1 MPEAIR
7 PALAAFILTFLFTLH
22 ATPATYV
29 NSNFL
34 AQFFSDQAVGWI
46 YGAGATIGLAGLWVA
61 NRALRRFGNYRVLR
75 AVLWANL
82 AAILVLAWAPS
93 AWAAG
98 VAFVLAFTAGIIA
111 NFLIDIFVEAAS
123 RNADTGKLR
132 GWYLTAMNVAFL
144 GGPFV
149 ASLILS
155 DHQFHRV
162 FLFGAA
168 ILLGAI
174 VFLNRRFA
182 EFDDPCY
189 TPSGF
194 RRGVARIWTTPDLRR
209 AFAGFLTLQG
219 FYAWMIIYAPLH
231 LTQAMGF
238 EVHEVAAMIAIALV
252 PFIVLQE
259 WLGKLADCC
268 TGEKEFLTAG
278 LSIMGLATLAL
289 AAIDSRS
296 FAVWA
301 AALFLTRIGAA
312 MVEAMCYS
320 YIFRKVGAAESN
332 IMEAFHSVR
341 PAATIAAPILAA
353 PVFLLGGGIPGL
365 FVLLAFTCL
374 AAALYIR
381 PLRDSK

>member
-7 PALAAFILTFLFTLH
+7 PALAAFVLTFLFTLH

-34 AQFFSDQAVGWI
+34 AQFFSDQGVGWI
-46 YGAGATIGLAGLWVA
+46 YGVGAALGLVGLWVA
-61 NRALRRFGNYRVLR
+61 NRAVRRFGNYRVLR
-75 AVLWANL
+75 AVLWVNF

-93 AWAAG
+93 AAAAG
-98 VAFVLAFTAGIIA
+98 LAFVLAFTAGVVA

-123 RNADTGKLR
+123 RDADTGKLR
-132 GWYLTAMNVAFL
+132 GWYLTATNVAFL
-144 GGPFV
+144 GGPLL
-149 ASLILS
+149 AALILS

-168 ILLGAI
+168 ILVGAI
-174 VFLNRRFA
+174 AFLDRRFA
-182 EFDDPCY
+182 RFDDPCY

-194 RRGVARIWTTPDLRR
+194 RRGVARIWSTPDLRR

-219 FYAWMIIYAPLH
+219 FYAWMIIYVPLH
-231 LTQAMGF
+231 LTQTMGF
-238 EVHEVAAMIAIALV
+238 EVHEVAAMVAIALV

-268 TGEKEFLTAG
+268 TGEKEFLTLG
-278 LSIMGLATLAL
+278 LVIMGLSTLAL
-289 AAIDSRS
+289 AAIDSGS

-301 AALFLTRIGAA
+301 GALFLTRIGAA
-312 MVEAMCYS
+312 MVEAMSYS
-320 YIFRKVGAAESN
+320 YIFRKVAAAESN
-332 IMEAFHSVR
+332 VMEVFHSVR
-341 PAATIAAPILAA
+341 PAATIGAPFLAA
-353 PVFLLGGGIPGL
+353 PAFILGAGIPGL
-365 FVLLAFTCL
+365 FVILGLMCL
-374 AAALYIR
+374 ATALYIR